1 MFGAAYDAGT
11 TDFAQS
17 AQTATFVADRETIG
31 TGEFALATDVTT
43 SNRSFGLYVSDTI
56 AIAPQ
61 WSLLLAG
68 RYNAARIVTQDL
80 TGESPAIN
88 GTNSFR
94 RFNPAVGLTW
104 TAGPRAQ
111 RLRRRQ
117 PGDARPDC
125 RSN

>member
-1 MFGAAYDAGT
+1 
-11 TDFAQS
+11 
-17 AQTATFVADRETIG
+17 
-31 TGEFALATDVTT
+31 VTT
-43 SNRSFGLYVSDTI
+43 SNRSFGFYVSDTI

-68 RYNAARIVTQDL
+68 RYNVARIVTQDL

-104 TAGPRAQ
+104 TAGPSSTYSAASTRGRASPLPSNSPVLIPP
-111 RLRRRQ
+111 RHARFPTSSSRIRR
-117 PGDARPDC
+117 
-125 RSN
+125 